1 MDFFDSA
8 FDSIHGQSVVN
19 DDEFTSFESFL
30 DTDDDYMTESVVGA
44 AAIAA
49 WGVLMAGAVA
59 YTTIHLAKT
68 LDIFKDLCLAIK
80 NYQKA
85 NPAVTPLLKLKHKRF
100 RLSGFNNEQKK
111 EVNDVLKHVDFPGN
125 YLDAYYD
132 RNGKEVVAFV
142 FNKKE
147 SVGYDSTLVVKKLTA
162 VRGKNLSE
170 DEFQYYTCAFM
181 LRHWMWS
188 QSSKLEGW
196 AKKWASVNKD
206 EKTKTESFEENDL
219 SLAEEFF
226 PESAVDTIMAPLS
239 KFRAKI
245 ATWNKDKYVEKAKRT
260 TGTDNK
266 EVVPY
271 WDPKNIEA
279 SFSEYMKDVNSKII
293 PKLKDHADRKEIV
306 EICNAANADYTRR
319 IKETKAKDRG
329 RYTRD
334 ALRKECKRCS
344 DYVVSSATKISNAIE
359 AASKG
364 SSDPNFARAC
374 AYAVTKTSAICS
386 DALSAIGVNDD
397 LYDADVMARRAQ
409 ASGIATG
416 ASAGYVAGSH

>member
-19 DDEFTSFESFL
+19 ENEFTSFESFL
-30 DTDDDYMTESVVGA
+30 DADDGYMTESAVMT

-49 WGVLMAGAVA
+49 WGALMVGAVA

-85 NPAVTPLLKLKHKRF
+85 NPTVTPLLKLKHKRF

-111 EVNDVLKHVDFPGN
+111 KVNDVLKHVDFPGN

-132 RNGKEVVAFV
+132 RNGKEVIAFV

-188 QSSKLEGW
+188 QSSALEGW
-196 AKKWASVNKD
+196 AKKWANAKKD
-206 EKTKTESFEENDL
+206 EDTKTESFEEDDL

-245 ATWNKDKYVEKAKRT
+245 ATWNKDKQVEKAKKIT
-260 TGTDNK
+260 ATDNK

-306 EICNAANADYTRR
+306 EICDAANAEYTRR

-334 ALRKECKRCS
+334 ALRKECKRCI
-344 DYVVSSATKISNAIE
+344 DYIISSATKISNAIE

-364 SSDPNFARAC
+364 SDDPNFARAC

-386 DALSAIGVNDD
+386 GALSSIHVNDD
-397 LYDADVMARRAQ
+397 LFDLDVAARRAQ
-409 ASGIATG
+409 ATGMAAG